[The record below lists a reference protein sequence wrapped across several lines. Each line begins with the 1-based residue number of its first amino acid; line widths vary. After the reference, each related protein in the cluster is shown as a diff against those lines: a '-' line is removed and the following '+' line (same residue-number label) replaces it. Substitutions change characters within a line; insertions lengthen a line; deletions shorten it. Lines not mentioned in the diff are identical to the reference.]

1 MNFARE
7 EKPTQGISAEAQG
20 AQPSAGGTR
29 QSRAAERGVDSC
41 RAGAPPGPR
50 PVSGR
55 GASLTRAGRRA
66 GRGRGA
72 ARSRGGAGACSG
84 AEPGLTLSDAGIHLW
99 LPGAVT
105 SAARAVAAP
114 GPQASNRPGLER
126 ALEPLERGEL
136 KTAP

>member
-7 EKPTQGISAEAQG
+7 EKPTRGISAEAQG

-66 GRGRGA
+66 GRGGARRGA
-72 ARSRGGAGACSG
+72 GEEPGPA
-84 AEPGLTLSDAGIHLW
+84 AEPS
-99 LPGAVT
+99 
-105 SAARAVAAP
+105 RA
-114 GPQASNRPGLER
+114 
-126 ALEPLERGEL
+126 
-136 KTAP
+136 